1 MKEVVTEEDLRLL
14 STPDA
19 EIAEESRKQWSF
31 DCDEFRSRIKEG
43 ERWQHLLLSHIYL
56 EHVLAQLLKDAI
68 PFPDEISFSRMP
80 FSQRLDLARAL
91 DLLPSD
97 LVGVIRRITKI
108 RNQVAHS
115 LSFAIDDSD
124 VKDLENCTPQNL
136 RTAIKEDVARSYD
149 GIQLFELLEA
159 IVIMTEIFRQSH
171 LAQRLLSRKS
181 RIRLRTVLDKTPGA
195 RYVE

>member
-1 MKEVVTEEDLRLL
+1 MKEAVTNEDLRLL

-19 EIAEESRKQWSF
+19 EIVEESQKNWSF
-31 DCDEFRSRIKEG
+31 DCNEFQLRIKDG
-43 ERWQHLLLSHIYL
+43 ERWQNLLLSHIYL

-97 LVGVIRRITKI
+97 LVGAIRRITKM

-115 LSFAIDDSD
+115 LSFEIDEDD
-124 VKDLENCTPQNL
+124 VKKLENCTPQNL
-136 RTAIKEDVARSYD
+136 RTAIKEDITRNYD
-149 GIQLFELLEA
+149 GIQLFEILEA
-159 IVIMTEIFRQSH
+159 IVIMTEIFRQRH
-171 LAQRLLSRKS
+171 LAQRLLSHKA